1 MSRSFLN
8 SPACRASTKQSTK
21 SINKIYRVTT
31 SKRKPFGLHR
41 CNGFS
46 LHRIFERNAQHVR
59 FLADLWRNG
68 GKRRGALQRRHRGL
82 IQRRRAGTYHH
93 VMILE
98 FTRRG
103 ERQLEHDPPPSPW
116 SLGVRRSS
124 S

>member
-41 CNGFS
+41 GNGFS
-46 LHRIFERNAQHVR
+46 LHRIFERNAQRVR

-68 GKRRGALQRRHRGL
+68 GNGA
-82 IQRRRAGTYHH
+82 A
-93 VMILE
+93 
-98 FTRRG
+98 
-103 ERQLEHDPPPSPW
+103 
-116 SLGVRRSS
+116 RSS
-124 S
+124 DVIAVLSSAGEPELTTT